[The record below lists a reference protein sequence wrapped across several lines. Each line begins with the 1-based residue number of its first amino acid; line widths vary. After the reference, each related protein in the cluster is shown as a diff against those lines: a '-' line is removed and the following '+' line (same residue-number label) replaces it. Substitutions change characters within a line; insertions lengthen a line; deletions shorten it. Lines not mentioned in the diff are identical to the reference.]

1 MCDNKM
7 HATQSSSGDMAM
19 RYLGAGVNTGIAGV
33 TESGD
38 VGRDKGDGGID
49 W

>member
-7 HATQSSSGDMAM
+7 HATQSSSGDIAM
-19 RYLGAGVNTGIAGV
+19 RYLASDVMTGIVGV
-33 TESGD
+33 TESSYI
-38 VGRDKGDGGID
+38 GRYGGID

>member
-19 RYLGAGVNTGIAGV
+19 RYLVAGVMTGIVGV
-33 TESGD
+33 TESSYI
-38 VGRDKGDGGID
+38 GRDGGID

>member
-19 RYLGAGVNTGIAGV
+19 RYLAAGVMTGIAGV

-38 VGRDKGDGGID
+38 VGRDGSNGGID